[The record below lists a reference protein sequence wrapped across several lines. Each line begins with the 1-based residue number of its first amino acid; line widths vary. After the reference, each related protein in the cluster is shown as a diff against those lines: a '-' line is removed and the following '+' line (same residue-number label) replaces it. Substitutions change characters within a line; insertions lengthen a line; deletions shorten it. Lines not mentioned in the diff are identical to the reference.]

1 MQNVPHLFS
10 RIVVLQVA
18 ILALALRPMAVK
30 AADGDQQIGQLHTCK
45 LARGRMIEDCFL
57 GYRTWG
63 ALNADQ
69 SNAILFPTWFSGNSS
84 DMAQYL
90 GADKMIDPAKF
101 FLIAVD
107 ALGDGVSSSPS
118 NSSDQHGTHFP
129 TFTIGDMV
137 DAEYRLATEVFHL
150 KHLHAV
156 MGISMGGMQTFE
168 WMVKYPGFM
177 DVAVPIVGSP
187 RLTSYDLLLW
197 QAEVEAAQDDPMFQG
212 GNYMEKPK
220 LPLVEFIHTMNLST
234 PAHYVR
240 TVSREEY
247 EHQQEEY
254 YRKGI
259 LPFDA
264 NDWVAQLEA
273 MIHQDVARGGPMEAA
288 AKKVKAKVLI
298 VAAAQDHM
306 VNPQPAL
313 DFAPLVKAQTLVLE
327 SDCGH
332 LSPGCESAKM
342 YPVVKA
348 FLEQGPREQG
358 TEGTRKQEPRD

>member
-1 MQNVPHLFS
+1 MRSICLSLAAFTAF
-10 RIVVLQVA
+10 A
-18 ILALALRPMAVK
+18 ILAGPGRAC
-30 AADGDQQIGQLHTCK
+30 AADGDQQIAQLHTCK
-45 LARGRMIEDCFL
+45 LANSRQIDDCFL

-63 ALNADQ
+63 TLNAQQ
-69 SNAILFPTWFSGNSS
+69 SNAILFPTWFSGNTGNI
-84 DMAQYL
+84 AQFV

-129 TFTIGDMV
+129 PFTTADMV
-137 DAEYRLATEVFHL
+137 DAEYRLATEVLHL

-168 WMVKYPGFM
+168 WMVKYPAFM

-197 QAEVEAAQDDPMFQG
+197 QAEVEAAQDDPMYQG
-212 GNYMEKPK
+212 GNYGERPK

-234 PAHYVR
+234 PVHYAR
-240 TVSREEY
+240 TVSRDAY
-247 EHQQEEY
+247 ENEQQGY
-254 YRKGI
+254 YLKGI

-264 NDWVAQLEA
+264 NDWVAQLGA
-273 MIHQDVARGGPMEAA
+273 MIHHDVAHGGAMETA
-288 AKKVKAKVLI
+288 AKKVKAKVLMV
-298 VAAAQDHM
+298 VASQDHM
-306 VNPQPAL
+306 VNPQPAM
-313 DFAPLVKAQTLVLE
+313 DFAPLVHAQMLVLE

-332 LSPGCESAKM
+332 LSPNCESARM
-342 YPVVKA
+342 YPLVKA
-348 FLEQGPREQG
+348 FLETP
-358 TEGTRKQEPRD
+358 

>member
-1 MQNVPHLFS
+1 MRKIGWFFAPLF
-10 RIVVLQVA
+10 VLMIAVLVA
-18 ILALALRPMAVK
+18 PVCAT

-45 LARGRMIEDCFL
+45 VAGGRQIDDCFL

-63 ALNADQ
+63 TLNADQ
-69 SNAILFPTWFSGNSS
+69 SNAIMWPTWFSGNSNNLGS
-84 DMAQYL
+84 FV

-118 NSSDQHGTHFP
+118 NSSDQHGSHFP

-137 DAEYRLATEVFHL
+137 DAEYRLATEVLHL

-168 WMVKYPGFM
+168 WMVKYPTFM
-177 DVAVPIVGSP
+177 DLAVPIVGSP

-197 QAEVEAAQDDPMFQG
+197 QAEVEAAQDDPLFQG
-212 GNYMEKPK
+212 GNYSEKPK

-234 PAHYVR
+234 PAHYAS
-240 TVSREEY
+240 TISRDEFEK
-247 EHQQEEY
+247 EQEGY
-254 YRKGI
+254 YKKGI

-264 NDWVAQLEA
+264 NDWLAQLEA
-273 MIHQDVARGGPMEAA
+273 MIHHDVANGGSMEAA
-288 AKKVKAKVLI
+288 AKRVKAKVLI
-298 VAAAQDHM
+298 VASAQDHM

-313 DFAPLVKAQTLVLE
+313 DFAPLVHAQMLVLE

-332 LSPGCESAKM
+332 LAPGCESGKM
-342 YPVVKA
+342 YPAVKG
-348 FLEQGPREQG
+348 FLAR
-358 TEGTRKQEPRD
+358 

>member
-1 MQNVPHLFS
+1 MHKPRPSITRLVLASTAILLFS
-10 RIVVLQVA
+10 LCHLPAR
-18 ILALALRPMAVK
+18 
-30 AADGDQQIGQLHTCK
+30 AADGDQQIAQLHTCK
-45 LARGRMIEDCFL
+45 LANSRVIDDCFI

-63 ALNADQ
+63 TLNAQQ
-69 SNAILFPTWFSGNSS
+69 SNAILWPSWFSGNSNNI
-84 DMAQYL
+84 AAYV
-90 GADKMIDPAKF
+90 GPDKMIDPAKF

-129 TFTIGDMV
+129 QFTIGDMV
-137 DAEYRLATEVFHL
+137 VAEYRLATEVLHL

-168 WMVKYPGFM
+168 WMVKYPTFM
-177 DVAVPIVGSP
+177 DLAVPIVGSP

-197 QAEVEAAQDDPMFQG
+197 QSEVEAAQDDPLFQG
-212 GNYMEKPK
+212 GNYTERPK

-234 PAHYVR
+234 PAHYAR
-240 TVSREEY
+240 TVTRDDYERE
-247 EHQQEEY
+247 QETY

-264 NDWVAQLEA
+264 NDWVSQLEA
-273 MIHQDVARGGPMEAA
+273 MLHHDVANGGSLEAA

-313 DFAPLVKAQTLVLE
+313 DFAPLIHAQTLVLD

-342 YPVVKA
+342 FPVVKA
-348 FLEQGPREQG
+348 FLETQ
-358 TEGTRKQEPRD
+358 

>member
-1 MQNVPHLFS
+1 MPFS
-10 RIVVLQVA
+10 RLSSAPVVLFA
-18 ILALALRPMAVK
+18 IALAIIAIPGRAST
-30 AADGDQQIGQLHTCK
+30 ADGDQQVAQLGTCK
-45 LARGRMIEDCFL
+45 LASGRAIEDCRI

-63 ALNADQ
+63 TLNAQQ

-84 DMAQYL
+84 NLANFV
-90 GADKMIDPAKF
+90 GADKIIDPAKF
-101 FLIAVD
+101 FLVAVD

-118 NSSDQHGTHFP
+118 NSENQHATRFP
-129 TFTIGDMV
+129 HITIADMV
-137 DAEYRLATEVFHL
+137 DAEYRLATEVLHL

-168 WMVKYPGFM
+168 WMVKYPAFM

-197 QAEVEAAQDDPMFQG
+197 QAEVEAAQDDPLYQG
-212 GNYMEKPK
+212 GNYAQSPK

-234 PAHYVR
+234 PEHYAR
-240 TVSREEY
+240 TVSRDEY
-247 EHQQEEY
+247 DQRQEEY
-254 YRKGI
+254 YSKGI

-273 MIHQDVARGGPMEAA
+273 MIHHDVAHGGSLEAA
-288 AKKVKAKVLI
+288 AKKVKARVLV

-313 DFAPLVKAQTLVLE
+313 DFAPLIHAQTLVLE

-332 LSPGCESAKM
+332 LSPGCEAAKM
-342 YPVVKA
+342 NPAVKA
-348 FLEQGPREQG
+348 FLEDRH
-358 TEGTRKQEPRD
+358 

>member
-1 MQNVPHLFS
+1 M
-10 RIVVLQVA
+10 RKA
-18 ILALALRPMAVK
+18 ALRSRLAQVQLVLIAAVSFSPACIR

-45 LARGRMIEDCFL
+45 LANKRQIEDCFL

-63 ALNADQ
+63 TLNAQQ
-69 SNAILFPTWFSGNSS
+69 SNAVLFPTWFSGNS
-84 DMAQYL
+84 ANIANFV
-90 GADKMIDPAKF
+90 GADKMIDPTKF

-129 TFTIGDMV
+129 AFTIADMV
-137 DAEYRLATEVFHL
+137 NAEYRLATEVLHL

-156 MGISMGGMQTFE
+156 MGISMGGMQIFE
-168 WMVKYPGFM
+168 WMVRYPAFM
-177 DVAVPIVGSP
+177 DVAIPIVGSP

-212 GNYMEKPK
+212 GNYGERPK

-234 PAHYVR
+234 PAHYAR
-240 TVSREEY
+240 TVSRDGY
-247 EHQQEEY
+247 EQEQQGY
-254 YRKGI
+254 YTKGI

-264 NDWVAQLEA
+264 NDWVAQLGA
-273 MIHQDVARGGPMEAA
+273 MIHHDVANEGSMEPA

-298 VAAAQDHM
+298 VVAAQDHM
-306 VNPQPAL
+306 VNPHPAL
-313 DFAPLVKAQTLVLE
+313 DFAPLVHAQTLVLE

-332 LSPGCESAKM
+332 RAVGCESARVF
-342 YPVVKA
+342 PAVKA
-348 FLEQGPREQG
+348 FLEGQ
-358 TEGTRKQEPRD
+358 

>member
-1 MQNVPHLFS
+1 MRRCGSL
-10 RIVVLQVA
+10 VVRLVVA
-18 ILALALRPMAVK
+18 AGLVLLSFGPRLALAS
-30 AADGDQQIGQLHTCK
+30 DGDQQIGQLHTCK
-45 LARGRMIEDCFL
+45 LANGRAIDDCFI

-63 ALNADQ
+63 TLNAQQ
-69 SNAILFPTWFSGNSS
+69 SNAILWPSWFSGNSNNI
-84 DMAQYL
+84 AAYV
-90 GADKMIDPAKF
+90 GADKLIDPARF

-107 ALGDGVSSSPS
+107 AFGDGVSSSPS

-129 TFTIGDMV
+129 QFTTADMV
-137 DAEYRLATEVFHL
+137 DAEYRLATEVLHL

-168 WMVKYPGFM
+168 WMVKYPAFM
-177 DVAVPIVGSP
+177 DLAVPIVGSP

-197 QAEVEAAQDDPMFQG
+197 QSEVEAAQDDPLFQG
-212 GNYMEKPK
+212 GNYTERPK

-234 PAHYVR
+234 PAHYAR
-240 TVSREEY
+240 TVTRDGFQNE
-247 EHQQEEY
+247 QETY
-254 YRKGI
+254 YRTGI

-264 NDWVAQLEA
+264 NDWVSQLEA
-273 MIHQDVARGGPMEAA
+273 MIHHDVANGGSLETA

-313 DFAPLVKAQTLVLE
+313 GFAPLVHAQTLVLD

-342 YPVVKA
+342 FPVVKA
-348 FLEQGPREQG
+348 FLEGQ
-358 TEGTRKQEPRD
+358 

>member
-1 MQNVPHLFS
+1 MRKAALPFTALFF
-10 RIVVLQVA
+10 VLITALVA
-18 ILALALRPMAVK
+18 PAIAS

-45 LARGRMIEDCFL
+45 LANGRQIDDCFL

-63 ALNADQ
+63 KLNEQQ
-69 SNAILFPTWFSGNSS
+69 SNAILFPTWFSGNSGNI
-84 DMAQYL
+84 ANFV

-129 TFTIGDMV
+129 VFTIGDMV
-137 DAEYRLATEVFHL
+137 DAEYRLATEVMHL

-156 MGISMGGMQTFE
+156 MGISMGGMQTFA
-168 WMVKYPGFM
+168 WMVKYPTFM

-212 GNYMEKPK
+212 GNYSEKPK
-220 LPLVEFIHTMNLST
+220 LPLVEFIHTMNLTT
-234 PAHYVR
+234 PPNYAR
-240 TVSREEY
+240 TTTRDDY
-247 EHQQEEY
+247 EQKQEEY

-264 NDWVAQLEA
+264 NDWLAQLEA
-273 MIHQDVARGGPMEAA
+273 MIHQDVAGGGSMEAT

-298 VAAAQDHM
+298 VVSAQDHM

-313 DFAPLVKAQTLVLE
+313 DFAPLVHAQTLVLE

-332 LSPGCESAKM
+332 LAPGCESAKM
-342 YPVVKA
+342 YPMVKA
-348 FLEQGPREQG
+348 FLEEQGTREQG
-358 TEGTRKQEPRD
+358 TEGTRKQ

>member
-1 MQNVPHLFS
+1 MRSICLSLAAFTAF
-10 RIVVLQVA
+10 A
-18 ILALALRPMAVK
+18 ILAGPGRAC
-30 AADGDQQIGQLHTCK
+30 AADGDQQIAQLHTCK
-45 LARGRMIEDCFL
+45 LANSRQIDDCFL

-63 ALNADQ
+63 TLNAQQ
-69 SNAILFPTWFSGNSS
+69 SNAILFPTWFSGNTGNI
-84 DMAQYL
+84 AQFV

-129 TFTIGDMV
+129 PFTTADMV
-137 DAEYRLATEVFHL
+137 DAEYRLASEVLHL

-168 WMVKYPGFM
+168 WMVKYPAFM

-197 QAEVEAAQDDPMFQG
+197 QAEVEAAQDDPMYQG
-212 GNYMEKPK
+212 GNYGERPK

-234 PAHYVR
+234 PVHYAR
-240 TVSREEY
+240 TVSRDAY
-247 EHQQEEY
+247 ENEQQGY
-254 YRKGI
+254 YLKGI

-264 NDWVAQLEA
+264 NDWVAQLGA
-273 MIHQDVARGGPMEAA
+273 MIHHDVAHGGAMETA
-288 AKKVKAKVLI
+288 AKKVKAKVLMV
-298 VAAAQDHM
+298 VASQDHM
-306 VNPQPAL
+306 VNPQPAM
-313 DFAPLVKAQTLVLE
+313 DFAPLVHAQMLVLE

-332 LSPGCESAKM
+332 LSPNCESAKM
-342 YPVVKA
+342 YPLVKA
-348 FLEQGPREQG
+348 FLETP
-358 TEGTRKQEPRD
+358 

>member
-1 MQNVPHLFS
+1 MRNSIVSSAFV
-10 RIVVLQVA
+10 VVLFAAALAFVA
-18 ILALALRPMAVK
+18 IAVPAE

-45 LARGRMIEDCFL
+45 LAKGRQIDDCFL

-63 ALNADQ
+63 TLNAQQ

-84 DMAQYL
+84 NMAAFV

-118 NSSDQHGTHFP
+118 NSGDQHGTHFP
-129 TFTIGDMV
+129 QFTIGDMV
-137 DAEYRLATEVFHL
+137 DAEYRLATEVLHL

-168 WMVKYPGFM
+168 WMVKYPTFM

-197 QAEVEAAQDDPMFQG
+197 QAEVEAAQDDPVFEG
-212 GNYMEKPK
+212 GSYSERPK

-234 PAHYVR
+234 PAHYAR
-240 TVSREEY
+240 TVTRDGY
-247 EHQQEEY
+247 EKQQETY
-254 YRKGI
+254 YLKGI

-273 MIHQDVARGGPMEAA
+273 MIHHDVADGGAMETA
-288 AKKVKAKVLI
+288 AKKVKARVL
-298 VAAAQDHM
+298 VVVAAQDHM

-313 DFAPLVKAQTLVLE
+313 DFAPLIHAQTLALE

-332 LSPGCESAKM
+332 LSPGCESARM
-342 YPVVKA
+342 FPAVKA
-348 FLEQGPREQG
+348 FLEGQ
-358 TEGTRKQEPRD
+358 

>member
-1 MQNVPHLFS
+1 MPKRHASIATLFAAIIAVFLIPVPAS
-10 RIVVLQVA
+10 A
-18 ILALALRPMAVK
+18 G
-30 AADGDQQIGQLHTCK
+30 DGDQQFAELGTCK
-45 LARGRMIEDCFL
+45 LAGSRQIEDCRL

-63 ALNADQ
+63 ALNPDR
-69 SNAILFPTWFSGNSS
+69 SNAILFPSWFSGNSEN
-84 DMAQYL
+84 MAAFV

-118 NSSDQHGTHFP
+118 NSSSQHGPRFP
-129 TFTIGDMV
+129 PITTGDMV
-137 DAEYRLATEVFHL
+137 DAEYRLATETLHL

-168 WMVKYPGFM
+168 WMVKYPAFM
-177 DVAVPIVGSP
+177 DVAIPIVGSP

-197 QAEVEAAQDDPMFQG
+197 QAEVEAAEDDPMFQG
-212 GNYMEKPK
+212 GNYDKPPK

-234 PAHYVR
+234 PAHYAR
-240 TVSREEY
+240 TVARTGY
-247 EHQQEEY
+247 ETEQEKY
-254 YRKGI
+254 YTKGI

-273 MIHQDVARGGPMEAA
+273 MIHHDVANGGSMENA

-298 VAAAQDHM
+298 VVAAQDHM
-306 VNPQPAL
+306 VNPKPAL
-313 DFAPLVKAQTLVLE
+313 DFAPLIHAQTLVLE

-332 LSPGCESAKM
+332 LSPGCELARM

-348 FLEQGPREQG
+348 FLEAQ
-358 TEGTRKQEPRD
+358 

>member
-1 MQNVPHLFS
+1 MRNLLLTFS
-10 RIVVLQVA
+10 RAAVVLAA
-18 ILALALRPMAVK
+18 ILAITAGPKYAS
-30 AADGDQQIGQLHTCK
+30 AADGDQQTASLGTCK
-45 LARGRMIEDCFL
+45 LANKRQIEDCRL

-63 ALNADQ
+63 TLNAQ
-69 SNAILFPTWFSGNSS
+69 RSNAILFPTWFSGNSS
-84 DMAQYL
+84 NIGNFV

-118 NSSDQHGTHFP
+118 NSENQHATRFP
-129 TFTIGDMV
+129 QFTIADMV
-137 DAEYRLATEVFHL
+137 DAEYRLATEVLHL

-168 WMVKYPGFM
+168 WMVKYPAFM

-197 QAEVEAAQDDPMFQG
+197 QAEVEAAQDDPLFQG
-212 GNYMEKPK
+212 GNYAQPPK
-220 LPLVEFIHTMNLST
+220 LPLVEFIHTMNVTT
-234 PAHYVR
+234 PEFYAR
-240 TVSREEY
+240 TFSRDEY
-247 EHQQEEY
+247 EKEQQTY
-254 YRKGI
+254 YTKGI

-273 MIHQDVARGGPMEAA
+273 MIHHDVAEGGSLEAA
-288 AKKVKAKVLI
+288 AKKVKAKVLV

-313 DFAPLVKAQTLVLE
+313 DFAPLIHARTLVLE

-332 LSPGCESAKM
+332 RATGCESAKM
-342 YPVVKA
+342 FPAVKA
-348 FLEQGPREQG
+348 FLEQ
-358 TEGTRKQEPRD
+358 